1 MPKLFEPI
9 KLRDLEVK
17 NRIWISPMCQYSCEN
32 QDGMPGSWQQLH
44 LGSRAIGGAGLI
56 IVEASGVAP
65 EGRITPW
72 CTGIWNDEQATAWKT
87 IVDICHSHGSKVA
100 MQLAHA
106 GRKASVHREWSG
118 VGTIPVSEGGWE
130 SVSATDVAFGDYA
143 APRRLTVP
151 EIQGLVQAFAESA
164 KRAVGAGF
172 DAVEIHGAHGY
183 LIHQFLSPISNDRD
197 DEYGGSLENRARLL
211 MEVIDAVRNVIPKTM
226 PLFLRL
232 SATDYADNGW
242 DPDQTA
248 EVSGWAAD
256 RGVDLIDVSS
266 GGLITGVKIPSGPG
280 YQVPFAKHVSE
291 RIKQPVSAVGQI
303 TEAKQ
308 AEEILQSGQVDVILI
323 GRASLRDPYWPLRAA
338 HELGAEV
345 AWPAQYERGAWP
357 KASTSK

>member
-17 NRIWISPMCQYSCEN
+17 NRIWISPMCQYSSEN
-32 QDGMPGSWQQLH
+32 QDGMPGPWQQLH

-56 IVEASGVAP
+56 FAEASGVAP

-72 CTGIWNDEQATAWKT
+72 CTGIWNNEQAAAWKI
-87 IVDICHSHGSKVA
+87 IVDICHSHGSKIA

-118 VGTIPVSEGGWE
+118 VGTIPISEGGWQ

-143 APRRLTVP
+143 APRRLKIE
-151 EIQGLVQAFAESA
+151 EIKDLVQAFANAA
-164 KRAVGAGF
+164 KRSVSAGF

-211 MEVIDAVRNVIPKTM
+211 MEIIGAVRNVIPKTM

-232 SATDYADNGW
+232 SATDYTDSGW

-248 EVSGWAAD
+248 EVSGWAID
-256 RGVDLIDVSS
+256 KGVDLIDVSS
-266 GGLITGVKIPSGPG
+266 GGIITGVKIPTGPG
-280 YQVPFAKHVSE
+280 YQVEFAKHISE
-291 RIKQPVSAVGQI
+291 RIKHPVSAVGQI

-308 AEEILQSGQVDVILI
+308 AEEILQSGQIDVILI

-345 AWPAQYERGAWP
+345 SWPTQYERGVWP
-357 KASTSK
+357 KTARP

>member
-9 KLRDLEVK
+9 KLRELEVK

-32 QDGMPGSWQQLH
+32 QDGMPGPWQQLH

-56 IVEASGVAP
+56 FVEASAVAP

-72 CTGIWNDEQATAWKT
+72 CTGIWNDEQAAAWK
-87 IVDICHSHGSKVA
+87 IVVDICHSHGSRVA

-118 VGTIPVSEGGWE
+118 VGTVPISEGGWE
-130 SVSATDVAFGDYA
+130 SISATDVAFGDYA
-143 APRRLTVP
+143 APRRLTVE
-151 EIQGLVQAFAESA
+151 EIKELVQAFAEAA
-164 KRAVGAGF
+164 KRSVQVGF
-172 DAVEIHGAHGY
+172 DALEIHAAHGY

-197 DEYGGSLENRARLL
+197 DQYGGSLENRARLL
-211 MEVIDAVRNVIPKTM
+211 MEVIEAVRNVIPETM

-232 SATDYADNGW
+232 SATDYTENGW

-248 EVSGWAAD
+248 EVAGWATEK
-256 RGVDLIDVSS
+256 GVDLIDVSS

-338 HELGAEV
+338 HELGAKV
-345 AWPAQYERGAWP
+345 SWPAQYERGMWP
-357 KASTSK
+357 KAPSL

>member
-1 MPKLFEPI
+1 MPKLFESI

-56 IVEASGVAP
+56 IVEASGVSP

-72 CTGIWNDEQATAWKT
+72 CTGIWNDEQAAAWKT

-143 APRRLTVP
+143 APRRLTVS
-151 EIQGLVQAFAESA
+151 EIQGLVQAFAEAA

-211 MEVIDAVRNVIPKTM
+211 MEVIDAVRNVIPETM

-256 RGVDLIDVSS
+256 KGVDLVDVSS

-303 TEAKQ
+303 TEPKQ

-345 AWPAQYERGAWP
+345 GWPPQYERGVWP
-357 KASTSK
+357 KATNR

>member
-72 CTGIWNDEQATAWKT
+72 CTGIWNDDQAAAWKT
-87 IVDICHSHGSKVA
+87 VVDICHSHGSKVA

-151 EIQGLVQAFAESA
+151 EIKSLVQAFAGAA

-248 EVSGWAAD
+248 EVSGWAAEK
-256 RGVDLIDVSS
+256 GVDLIDVSS

-291 RIKQPVSAVGQI
+291 RINHPVSAVGQI
-303 TEAKQ
+303 TEPKQ
-308 AEEILQSGQVDVILI
+308 AEEILQSGLVDVVLI

-345 AWPAQYERGAWP
+345 AWPPQYERGVWP